1 MNLLNELSSDIAMA
15 YVAERE
21 NFERAD
27 ATHGAKVREF
37 IARVQSIFTFDSP
50 VATDR
55 RIVSGNNGGT
65 EIRIV

>member
-15 YVAERE
+15 YVVERE

-27 ATHGAKVREF
+27 ATHGANVREL

-50 VATDR
+50 LAADR
-55 RIVSGNNGGT
+55 RIVSGNNAGT
-65 EIRIV
+65 ENRIV